1 MWNRKRQIAFGAP
14 ISNFAILSL
23 ARRDLTKHDLM
34 TSLLYDDDINRC
46 HGKFG
51 DEVMEDV
58 TVGRGV
64 EGGVKKGGGGY
75 PRGNFCE
82 AHFPVAA

>member
-1 MWNRKRQIAFGAP
+1 M
-14 ISNFAILSL
+14 
-23 ARRDLTKHDLM
+23 TKHDLM

-64 EGGVKKGGGGY
+64 EGGVKKGGGVP
-75 PRGNFCE
+75 PREFLRGTFSSGG
-82 AHFPVAA
+82 VKY